1 MASGITFARHF
12 AILVSSFG
20 FGRATVEEQKLNL
33 RAAVAATKGGAVR
46 LFVEHQT
53 LYANDEPV
61 SPIFSGVRE
70 LLVQLDG
77 HGVAGIQAAE
87 ATAPAD
93 LLLLARSL
101 AAPFGDGSR
110 LERDLVAAAPPTIRV
125 AFAIDQTVPLAPA
138 EAPKPI
144 ISLDPEPTPAVGTAP
159 LVVADAPPATDAP
172 AVATPDAPLAAKP
185 TPEPMPAVAADA
197 ATVFSALAGARTVR
211 EAIPELLAS
220 LHGETSAARLAR
232 TLDEISTFAEVAQRE
247 GRHDDTVMAYHGIV
261 EREAAAEGVEQRRA
275 FIVALRRLAKPAVLD
290 AVVRQAVSVEPAM
303 PTAVAI
309 LQRLGDDAVLAV
321 ATRAVSARTP
331 DDRSRL
337 EHLLRTLPNAA
348 TALGQIVATA
358 KPAIGR
364 AAARLAA
371 DIGAADAEAGL
382 LQALEQAAVDVR
394 RDALAALAVLAT
406 PRAAEAHTR
415 ALHDDEVVV
424 RLQAAAGLAL
434 LRPAGAASTL
444 GVALRDEADTE
455 VQVALVQAIGRT
467 AQPEALELLVHAAEP
482 AKGVFRRK
490 SLALR
495 VAAVHALAQLRIPGV
510 SAALQNLA
518 QDKER
523 AVRDALAQATRI
535 QGRRTTR
542 SMMAIPG

>member
-46 LFVEHQT
+46 LFVEHQM

-87 ATAPAD
+87 DTAPAD
-93 LLLLARSL
+93 VLLLARSL

-144 ISLDPEPTPAVGTAP
+144 VTLDPEPAPAVASAASVAP
-159 LVVADAPPATDAP
+159 DAPPAADAASAPP
-172 AVATPDAPLAAKP
+172 AETAVTARP

-211 EAIPELLAS
+211 EAIPDLLESLRGERSAS
-220 LHGETSAARLAR
+220 RLAR
-232 TLDEISTFAEVAQRE
+232 TLDEVSTFAEVSQRE

-261 EREAAAEGVEQRRA
+261 EREAAADGVEQRRA

-290 AVVRQAVSVEPAM
+290 AVVRQAVSVDP
-303 PTAVAI
+303 PLTTAVAV

-321 ATRAVSARTP
+321 ATRAVSARTAG
-331 DDRSRL
+331 DRHRL
-337 EHLLRTLPNAA
+337 ERLLQSLPNASA
-348 TALGQIVATA
+348 ALGQIVANA
-358 KPAIGR
+358 KPAVAR
-364 AAARLAA
+364 VAAQLAA
-371 DIGAADAEAGL
+371 ELGSHDAEAGL
-382 LQALEQAAVDVR
+382 VQAVDQSSVYVR
-394 RDALAALAVLAT
+394 RDALAALAALAT
-406 PRAAEAHTR
+406 PRAADAHIR
-415 ALHDDEVVV
+415 ALADDEVVV

-434 LRPAGAASTL
+434 LRPAGAATTL
-444 GVALRDEADTE
+444 GAALREESDTE
-455 VQVALVQAIGRT
+455 VQVAIVQAIGRT
-467 AQPEALELLVHAAEP
+467 AQPEAVELLVHAAEP

-490 SLALR
+490 SLQLR

-510 SAALQNLA
+510 SAALQHLS

-542 SMMAIPG
+542 SMMAIPS